1 MAAYVL
7 TDWAVIQALVR
18 AADRGVA
25 IRVYLDGGQFGA
37 RDPKQPFLDLKM
49 TPGVLIKTK
58 QPGEPLM
65 HFKAYQIDGSILRTG
80 SANFSPSG
88 LKHQDNDL
96 VIDHS
101 SETAEALRRNF
112 DRLFLAGDALE

>member
-65 HFKAYQIDGSILRTG
+65 HFKARLSTNL
-80 SANFSPSG
+80 P
-88 LKHQDNDL
+88 
-96 VIDHS
+96 
-101 SETAEALRRNF
+101 ALQEGYVPVMF
-112 DRLFLAGDALE
+112 APLDARSVTCG